1 MFTNKK
7 SLLALSIASAF
18 ALTGCFSDDDGNDYT
33 PPGPGPDP
41 EVVVPPEA
49 PAEIGAVVYG
59 NVVDAEDS
67 ATLPSTITFYEAGV
81 VSENVVDVDG
91 NVTATVESEDGS
103 FVFQLK
109 EGADIDEV
117 TAVVT
122 SENYVSKS
130 FIFDLTEFGDD
141 DISLT
146 LGLTSEEN
154 VAVFT
159 SEPVTLTGGS
169 SATEIKVPVT
179 STDGASSEVTI
190 PANTVLQ
197 DANGD
202 AVEGS
207 VTVKLTTA
215 KPGSASFAA
224 IIPEGLNEPNATTVL
239 KPAGV
244 TSVEMLNADGV
255 KVKQF
260 SSPINVNMAVKA
272 GTTGPLALSSNDED
286 TGKWTQETEQVAV
299 ASDIGSFTTSH
310 LTLFAG
316 SQSAPVCGS
325 AITFNFDGDA
335 IPTPSGLSLK
345 LLSTDGNTSYNV
357 KGSTFTIGQGKI
369 SRAGISD
376 ESTAV
381 VQLTDAEGNVWFESD
396 DEVALCT
403 GGVGQTVAATLDNPI
418 ELVSE
423 TLSLTAVCSNDDT
436 VSVGASGALVKYKL
450 GNKGSRVAKGDGNGN
465 YALNNMA
472 SGEDYTVT
480 VRYKKTLA
488 AIGTAEYT
496 VTADG
501 TDEAQSETLLCDTS
515 TGGTGGTGG
524 N

>member
-7 SLLALSIASAF
+7 SLLALSIASVF
-18 ALTGCFSDDDGNDYT
+18 ALSGCFSDDDGNDYA

-49 PAEIGAVVYG
+49 PVEIGAVVYG
-59 NVVDAEDS
+59 NIVDVEDS
-67 ATLPSTITFYEAGV
+67 ATLPSTVTFYEAGV
-81 VSENVVDVDG
+81 ASENIVDVDG

-109 EGADIDEV
+109 DGADIDEV

-122 SENYVSKS
+122 SEGYVSKS
-130 FIFDLTEFGDD
+130 FIFDLTEFGSD

-146 LGLTSEEN
+146 LGLTSEDN

-159 SEPVTLTGGS
+159 SEPVALTGGS

-179 STDGASSEVTI
+179 GADGASSEVTI

-202 AVEGS
+202 PVTGS

-215 KPGSASFAA
+215 KPGSTSFAA

-260 SSPINVNMAVKA
+260 SSPINVNMAVKT
-272 GTTGPLALSSNDED
+272 GTAGPLALSSNDED
-286 TGKWTQETEQVAV
+286 TGKWTPETEQVTV
-299 ASDIGSFTTSH
+299 ASDVGSFTTSH

-316 SQSAPVCGS
+316 SVSAPVCGS
-325 AITFNFDGDA
+325 PITFNFDGDA
-335 IPTPSGLSLK
+335 IPTPSGLSLN
-345 LLSTDGNTSYNV
+345 LLSTDGSKSYNV
-357 KGSTFTIGQGKI
+357 KGNNFTISQGKI
-369 SRAGISD
+369 SRAGISN

-381 VQLTDAEGNVWFESD
+381 VQLTDVEGNVWFESD

-403 GGVGQTVAATLDNPI
+403 AGVGQAVAATLVNPVVP
-418 ELVSE
+418 VSE
-423 TLSLTAVCSNDDT
+423 TLSITAVCSNDDS
-436 VSVGASGALVKYKL
+436 VSIGASGALVKYKL
-450 GNKGSRVAKGDGNGN
+450 GNKGSKVAKGDGAGN
-465 YALNNMA
+465 YALNNMV

-480 VRYKKTLA
+480 VKYKKSLSSIADASFT
-488 AIGTAEYT
+488 I
-496 VTADG
+496 TADG
-501 TDEAQSETLLCDTS
+501 TDEERSESLVCPTS